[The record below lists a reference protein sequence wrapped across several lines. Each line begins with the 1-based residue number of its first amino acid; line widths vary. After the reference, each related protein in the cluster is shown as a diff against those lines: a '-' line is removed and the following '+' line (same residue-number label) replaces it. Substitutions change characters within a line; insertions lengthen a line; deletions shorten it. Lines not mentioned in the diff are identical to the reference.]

1 MNKIKL
7 LFTSLMAATGL
18 IVASS
23 SFAANE
29 PVIQVGTEASFA
41 PFSFKDGDT
50 LKGFDIDVME
60 AVAKEIG
67 VKVNWHPMSL
77 DSVIQALATNQLD
90 LAAASMSITKERQKK
105 VDFSIPYYHTGLTF
119 IIRTADKDKYKDA
132 ESLKG
137 QRIGVQLGSVSAMK
151 AKDFT
156 DKVVNF
162 DSMAVAYIDLKAG
175 GTEAALNDGAA
186 NKYFLRTSPNA
197 DGLMEMGNLINA
209 TDIAMATPK
218 GHKELLDKVNEGI
231 RAIKANG
238 TYDKIMEKWFGTPSS
253 K

>member
-1 MNKIKL
+1 MNKLTKTL
-7 LFTSLMAATGL
+7 GTLCAA
-18 IVASS
+18 VAFAFASN
-23 SFAANE
+23 SFAADE

-41 PFSFKDGDT
+41 PFSFKEGNT

-90 LAAASMSITKERQKK
+90 LAAASMSITAERQKK

-119 IIRTADKDKYKDA
+119 IIRTADKDKYPNSD
-132 ESLKG
+132 SLKG
-137 QRIGVQLGSVSAMK
+137 KRIGVQLGSVSAMK

-186 NKYFLRTSPNA
+186 NKYFLRTSPSA
-197 DGLMEMGNLINA
+197 EGLMEMGSLINA

-218 GHKELLDKVNEGI
+218 GHKELLDKVNKGI
-231 RAIKANG
+231 EAIKANG
-238 TYDKIMEKWFGTPSS
+238 TYDKIMEKWFGPQ
-253 K
+253 KKD